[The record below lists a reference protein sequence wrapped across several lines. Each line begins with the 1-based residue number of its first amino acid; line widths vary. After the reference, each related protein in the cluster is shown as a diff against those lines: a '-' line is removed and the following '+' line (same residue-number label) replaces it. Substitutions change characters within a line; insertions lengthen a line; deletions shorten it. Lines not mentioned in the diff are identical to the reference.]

1 MKPYQNRDWLYQG
14 YIIEDKSITQ
24 ISKEIK
30 CADTTIRTW
39 LKKFGIPIRT
49 NSESKIGKRN
59 HQWKGG
65 ETIDQEGRVLVRK
78 PSHPHVRKNGYVFR
92 SHIVMEK
99 ILGRYLKPE
108 EVVHHKNKILDD
120 DRPENLELFI
130 SKSEHI
136 SFHFQ
141 QRRNK
146 NK

>member
-1 MKPYQNRDWLYQG
+1 MKPYQNRDWLYQR

-39 LKKFGIPIRT
+39 LKKFEIPIRS

-65 ETIDQEGRVLVRK
+65 ETIEKNGRVLIRK
-78 PSHPHVRKNGYVFR
+78 PGHPHVHKNGYVYR
-92 SHIVMEK
+92 YHLIMEK

-108 EVVHHKNKILDD
+108 EVVHHENGKSDD
-120 DRPENLELFI
+120 DRPENLGLFI
-130 SKSEHI
+130 STGEHTY
-136 SFHFQ
+136 FHFQ
-141 QRRNK
+141 QRRK
-146 NK
+146 Q